1 MAWFASLSPP
11 PLALALQG
19 GGAHGAFTWGVLDG
33 LLEATDWPIAAI
45 SGTSAGALNGVA
57 LAHGMLHGG
66 RAGARAALER
76 LWTTIGTQ
84 VPFEFFTA
92 GTSDQPE
99 LALSTRTA
107 MVWMRLVS
115 PYQFNPLGLNPLRDL
130 LAGQID
136 VAALRERSP
145 IRLFVAATH
154 ANSGRLRLFD
164 NCDKRDLSL
173 DALLASSC
181 LPTMHHAVSIDGEP
195 YWDGGYSAN
204 PALFPLARGGV
215 RDLLAV
221 TLMPHSFARSPVSA
235 EEIRERALEFAFGA
249 SFLREATL
257 LSEAITEAQAA
268 AWPYGAIERRLRRLR
283 THLIDGDGEL
293 AGLKP
298 ETRMIAHLPFLERL
312 RDLGR
317 LRVQRWI
324 AEHADAVGKRA
335 SADLGATPI
344 AATTM
349 TATTP
354 RDKDIPAA

>member
-1 MAWFASLSPP
+1 MAWFARLSPP
-11 PLALALQG
+11 SLALALQG
-19 GGAHGAFTWGVLDG
+19 GGAHGAFTWGVLDA
-33 LLEATDWPIAAI
+33 LLEATDWPISAI
-45 SGTSAGALNGVA
+45 SGTSAGALNGAA
-57 LAHGMLHGG
+57 LAHGMLQGG
-66 RAGARAALER
+66 RDGARAALER
-76 LWTTIGTQ
+76 LWTAIGTQ
-84 VPFEFFTA
+84 LPFEYFTA

-99 LALSTRTA
+99 LAPATRTA

-115 PYQFNPLGLNPLRDL
+115 PYQFNPLGLNPLREL
-130 LAGQID
+130 LAAQID
-136 VAALRERSP
+136 VDALRERSP
-145 IRLFVAATH
+145 MRLFVAATH

-181 LPTMHHAVSIDGEP
+181 LPTLHHAVNIDGQP

-204 PALFPLARGGV
+204 PALFPLARSGV

-221 TLMPHSFARSPVSA
+221 TLMPHSFKRSPVSA

-257 LSEAITEAQAA
+257 LSEAIAQAQSA
-268 AWPYGAIERRLRRLR
+268 TWPHGAIERRLRRLR

-317 LRVQRWI
+317 LRAQRWI
-324 AEHADAVGKRA
+324 GEHGASVGERS
-335 SADLGATPI
+335 SADLGVVPQA
-344 AATTM
+344 AAT
-349 TATTP
+349 AH
-354 RDKDIPAA
+354 DKDIPPA

>member
-1 MAWFASLSPP
+1 MAWFAPLSPP

-45 SGTSAGALNGVA
+45 SGTSAGALNGAA
-57 LAHGMLHGG
+57 LAHGLLHGG
-66 RAGARAALER
+66 REGARAALER

-92 GTSDQPE
+92 GSNDQPE
-99 LALSTRTA
+99 LAPATRTA

-130 LAGQID
+130 LAEQID
-136 VAALRERSP
+136 TAALRERSP

-154 ANSGRLRLFD
+154 ANSGRLRLFG

-181 LPTMHHAVSIDGEP
+181 LPTLHHAVTIDGEP

-204 PALFPLARGGV
+204 PALFPLARSGV

-257 LSEAITEAQAA
+257 LSEAIAQAQAA
-268 AWPYGAIERRLRRLR
+268 TWPHGAIERRLRRLR

-324 AEHADAVGKRA
+324 AEHGASVGRR
-335 SADLGATPI
+335 SSVDLGTAPG
-344 AATTM
+344 AAT
-349 TATTP
+349 A
-354 RDKDIPAA
+354 RDRDIPAA

>member
-1 MAWFASLSPP
+1 MAWFAPLSPP

-45 SGTSAGALNGVA
+45 SGTSAGALNAAA

-66 RAGARAALER
+66 RAGARAALAR
-76 LWTTIGTQ
+76 LWTTVGTQ
-84 VPFEFFTA
+84 MPFELFTA

-99 LALSTRTA
+99 LAPATRTA

-136 VAALRERSP
+136 IEALREHSP
-145 IRLFVAATH
+145 IRLYVAATH

-164 NCDKRDLSL
+164 NCDRRDLTL
-173 DALLASSC
+173 DGLLASSC
-181 LPTMHHAVSIDGEP
+181 LPTLHHAVSIDGEP

-204 PALFPLARGGV
+204 PALFPLARSGV
-215 RDLLAV
+215 RDLLAI
-221 TLMPHSFARSPVSA
+221 TLMPHRFERAPVSA

-249 SFLREATL
+249 SYLREATL
-257 LSEAITEAQAA
+257 LSEAIAEARSAS
-268 AWPYGAIERRLRRLR
+268 WPHGSIERRLRRLR

-293 AGLKP
+293 ANLKP
-298 ETRMIAHLPFLERL
+298 ETRLIAHLPFLERL

-324 AEHADAVGKRA
+324 AEHGAAIGVRS
-335 SADLGATPI
+335 SADLGVAP
-344 AATTM
+344 AAHATTHDTDM
-349 TATTP
+349 P
-354 RDKDIPAA
+354 PA